1 MQDPFNLGAL
11 SSMGEQCGEGGQSA
25 PTPPVLVPGALASH
39 QERVPREP
47 GEHGRAPGGQ
57 VWPVSEG
64 LLTIPP
70 LSSCC
75 FFPDVLILE
84 AVTLLGLVASW
95 NLEPLPADNIP
106 VAAGIPQAL
115 AQTPEEKS
123 SRHPKNPPP
132 PRGITSVSLQA
143 PGATGPS
150 GA

>member
-1 MQDPFNLGAL
+1 MQDPFNLGGAFR
-11 SSMGEQCGEGGQSA
+11 GRAQRAGRGGHGRP
-25 PTPPVLVPGALASH
+25 PTPRVLVPGALASH

-115 AQTPEEKS
+115 GSNTWRRRVPD
-123 SRHPKNPPP
+123 
-132 PRGITSVSLQA
+132 T
-143 PGATGPS
+143 
-150 GA
+150 